1 MLTCERISARLLR
14 LGSGGFLVR
23 LGLETQKARQA
34 VGLAGVRLVLVW
46 LQEVAIISN
55 CEAQAGYPAQLRNLP
70 QQPGTNC
77 SVRQHNAT
85 YINVA
90 SVCKTAL
97 HSALASRLRLSEL
110 PWRPQADY
118 PCRHP
123 GRRHV
128 LSRLAAQPWYARRSF
143 SGCPP
148 KPEDQKRDGSEPV
161 ENHRP
166 RPLDRR
172 HALPSPTMEQPELA
186 ERDAKSLA
194 TAGRATSGASSA
206 MKRPWTCVARA
217 RRAFSKCSGVSTPST
232 TTCLTCARA

>member
-1 MLTCERISARLLR
+1 M
-14 LGSGGFLVR
+14 
-23 LGLETQKARQA
+23 
-34 VGLAGVRLVLVW
+34 
-46 LQEVAIISN
+46 QEVAIISN

-97 HSALASRLRLSEL
+97 HSALASRLRLPEL

-123 GRRHV
+123 GRRRV
-128 LSRLAAQPWYARRSF
+128 LSRLAAQPCYARRSF
-143 SGCPP
+143 SACLP
-148 KPEDQKRDGSEPV
+148 KPEDRKRDGSEPV

-166 RPLDRR
+166 RPQDRR
-172 HALPSPTMEQPELA
+172 HALPSLATERPELA
-186 ERDAKSLA
+186 ERNAKSLA
-194 TAGRATSGASSA
+194 AINQSSTKA
-206 MKRPWTCVARA
+206 DLNPLPDRMA
-217 RRAFSKCSGVSTPST
+217 
-232 TTCLTCARA
+232 